1 MIQFQR
7 SGEAH
12 NNLPQ
17 PGKHTTVPTRR
28 KSNGRIDIHLLALN
42 ISLASGLSIVL
53 RPGLLSRQL
62 GSALGTTACKNFP
75 AVGSCHSLSE
85 PMHFGSVAL
94 FGLIGTQHCIH
105 LLKKYAQQLSPAAA
119 SPVKYPVIGWGHT
132 VSIITAVC
140 GLVNHFFKKYEFF
153 AGFSGNHKIWGCTC

>member
-1 MIQFQR
+1 MSFNEEENCIMRPPSGQDDGLRLFAADKQMGRTELLPFTPMAQNELYMR
-7 SGEAH
+7 SWFD
-12 NNLPQ
+12 
-17 PGKHTTVPTRR
+17 RR
-28 KSNGRIDIHLLALN
+28 S
-42 ISLASGLSIVL
+42 SG
-53 RPGLLSRQL
+53 QL
-62 GSALGTTACKNFP
+62 CSALGTTACKNFP

-132 VSIITAVC
+132 ISIITAVC
-140 GLVNHFFKKYEFF
+140 GLVNHFFKKYDFF